1 MGDELALDLKRRGAG
16 EVAAVPASQPWAPT
30 LTIKPRQGFVGL
42 DLHELWAYRELLY
55 FLVWRDLKVRYKQT
69 ALGVAWVVL
78 QPLAAVLLFTVIFGE
93 LVKMPSD
100 GVPYPLF
107 AYAAL
112 LPWNFFAGTMT
123 RASTSLVNNQN
134 LITKIYFPRL
144 VIPVAAVLA
153 GLPDMAIS
161 FLVFLGFMVW
171 FGVWPT
177 AAVLTLPLFLL
188 LATAAA
194 LGVGLW
200 LSALNVQYRDINHL
214 VPFLVQVWMYAS
226 PVIYSASLIPERW
239 RWLYGLNPMAG
250 VIDGFRWALLARPQ
264 PPDSLL
270 GLSTAVVVLL
280 LVTGVIC
287 FQRMEDSFAD
297 VI

>member
-1 MGDELALDLKRRGAG
+1 
-16 EVAAVPASQPWAPT
+16 
-30 LTIKPRQGFVGL
+30 
-42 DLHELWAYRELLY
+42 
-55 FLVWRDLKVRYKQT
+55 
-69 ALGVAWVVL
+69 
-78 QPLAAVLLFTVIFGE
+78 
-93 LVKMPSD
+93 
-100 GVPYPLF
+100 
-107 AYAAL
+107 
-112 LPWNFFAGTMT
+112 
-123 RASTSLVNNQN
+123 
-134 LITKIYFPRL
+134 
-144 VIPVAAVLA
+144 
-153 GLPDMAIS
+153 
-161 FLVFLGFMVW
+161 
-171 FGVWPT
+171 
-177 AAVLTLPLFLL
+177 VLTLPLFLL